1 LLTTAIVVPHRQAQ
15 PNVDVA
21 GRPSCPRAR
30 PKAACVLLR
39 RAGAQ
44 SLQLGERLACQDHAR
59 RLRRRSCAC
68 DDAGRV
74 ERFGV
79 SLSTAHKHRK
89 RAAVEQ
95 APAESPAKEP
105 PASTAVSASSR
116 LHPRRD
122 ASVVAFWWKDDSA
135 QCAVAVSD
143 YGRLGG
149 PGGRLRRISN
159 TTATTMRTMRMRP
172 LPLRA
177 ARRAISTR
185 ASCPFSNSERCD
197 HTEVAP
203 SAQRLPRALGRRVH
217 RIPQMRKKAPPHP
230 SRMRQ
235 GARRNFTL
243 RHDCPNPATLS

>member
-1 LLTTAIVVPHRQAQ
+1 MLTLRAVPAVLVLDQKQLASFCVERALNLFNWVSGSLAKITPADYDVVRALATTQA
-15 PNVDVA
+15 
-21 GRPSCPRAR
+21 G
-30 PKAACVLLR
+30 
-39 RAGAQ
+39 
-44 SLQLGERLACQDHAR
+44 
-59 RLRRRSCAC
+59 
-68 DDAGRV
+68 V